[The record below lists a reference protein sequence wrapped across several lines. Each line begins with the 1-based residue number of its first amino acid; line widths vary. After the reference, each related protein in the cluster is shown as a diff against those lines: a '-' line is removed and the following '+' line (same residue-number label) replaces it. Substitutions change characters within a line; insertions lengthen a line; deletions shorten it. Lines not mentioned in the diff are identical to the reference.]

1 MAASSIGTT
10 PSRTNGRLSTDVD
23 ELQQLEA
30 RDRRQSQP
38 AFDDE
43 VTDQLRAW
51 PAAADEVDTRSVS
64 TTTRLATLLSPPR
77 SWIAA
82 HAPAARRA
90 CPSTT
95 CESLILWDCASLLQV
110 TKNITVSVPDDV
122 HRRARIRAAEHGVSV
137 SALVREFLVSLA
149 DDDREFDRLE
159 AQQRRIQEEIDD
171 FRGGDRL
178 GRDEVHDRALR

>member
-1 MAASSIGTT
+1 M
-10 PSRTNGRLSTDVD
+10 
-23 ELQQLEA
+23 
-30 RDRRQSQP
+30 
-38 AFDDE
+38 
-43 VTDQLRAW
+43 
-51 PAAADEVDTRSVS
+51 
-64 TTTRLATLLSPPR
+64 
-77 SWIAA
+77 
-82 HAPAARRA
+82 
-90 CPSTT
+90 
-95 CESLILWDCASLLQV
+95 